1 MTAEL
6 RRRRGALREAA
17 GETRGLLVEVALVGL
32 AALVAL
38 ALAALVLLVA

>member
-6 RRRRGALREAA
+6 RRRRGVLREAA
-17 GETRGLLVEVALVGL
+17 GEARGLLVEVALVGL
-32 AALVAL
+32 VALVAL